1 MKALPILL
9 VPFFVPTGTPN
20 DAVDAMGVQ
29 NTAIFDD
36 DDVKGGASGGGAS
49 GGGASGGGAS
59 GGWPT
64 EHSMKIAEVEL
75 REGARAQTVSSPSGE
90 RDGGIVDH
98 VAGDVVVLEDGPPQL
113 PQARMAS

>member
-36 DDVKGGASGGGAS
+36 DDVK
-49 GGGASGGGAS
+49 GGASGGGAS